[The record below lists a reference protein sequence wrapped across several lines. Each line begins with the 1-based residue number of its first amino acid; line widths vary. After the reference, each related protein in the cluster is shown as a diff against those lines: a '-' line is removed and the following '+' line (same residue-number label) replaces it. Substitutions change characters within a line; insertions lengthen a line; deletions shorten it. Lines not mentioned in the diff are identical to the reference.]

1 MKLKYLKKIKNHP
14 STYLILFLLL
24 GIFLLFSCSNEL
36 SFRQVNSNELS
47 FSKDTIYL
55 DTVFTNIGSS
65 TYTLKVYNKTKDDIQ
80 IPNIYLENG
89 ESSNFRL
96 NVDGISGKNFNNVE
110 ILARD
115 SMYVFIETTVDIK
128 TLSDNETQFLYEDKI
143 KFSDVGEVN
152 LMTLVL
158 DAIFLYPK
166 KNNQGIKETIQI
178 GSNEEGD
185 NIEIEG
191 FYLNDDQLIFTSEK
205 PYVIY
210 GYMAI
215 PSDKK
220 AIFEAGSRLYFHENS
235 GIIVAN
241 NASISI
247 NGELSNNP
255 EKMEGEVIF
264 QGDRLESEYDNIPGQ
279 WGTVWLTFGSKN
291 HIINNLTIK
300 NASIGILVD
309 GGGNS
314 ANENLIL
321 RNTQIHNSSYI
332 NLWAKNAFIRSE
344 NSVFGNAGQYSFLAN
359 LGGNYS
365 FTHCTFAN
373 FWDYSYR
380 SAPSVFVSDFILLN
394 DNSVLTEALTK
405 GYFENCI
412 IDGNQPTE
420 YFVEKSS
427 NDEFNLKVIN
437 SSIKFNLSENYTDEN
452 SFFDWQNENFYSNIF
467 LNKKS
472 SFINIEN
479 NNFGIDQNSEVLN
492 KGSTNGAYNVP
503 KDINGFFR
511 NETIDLGAYQHV
523 IVDID

>member
-1 MKLKYLKKIKNHP
+1 M
-14 STYLILFLLL
+14 
-24 GIFLLFSCSNEL
+24 LFSCSNEL
-36 SFRQVNSNELS
+36 SFRQVNLNELS

-178 GSNEEGD
+178 G
-185 NIEIEG
+185 
-191 FYLNDDQLIFTSEK
+191 
-205 PYVIY
+205 
-210 GYMAI
+210 
-215 PSDKK
+215 
-220 AIFEAGSRLYFHENS
+220 
-235 GIIVAN
+235 IIVAN

-314 ANENLIL
+314 ANESLIL

-380 SAPSVFVSDFILLN
+380 SAPTVLVSDFILLN

-405 GYFENCI
+405 GYF
-412 IDGNQPTE
+412 
-420 YFVEKSS
+420 
-427 NDEFNLKVIN
+427 
-437 SSIKFNLSENYTDEN
+437 
-452 SFFDWQNENFYSNIF
+452 
-467 LNKKS
+467 
-472 SFINIEN
+472 
-479 NNFGIDQNSEVLN
+479 
-492 KGSTNGAYNVP
+492 
-503 KDINGFFR
+503 
-511 NETIDLGAYQHV
+511 
-523 IVDID
+523 